1 MHPLAWIGINV
12 TCIQHFDKIL
22 YALQC
27 LNCRF
32 DFSNLW
38 SSFNVNCT
46 ISSLQLYM
54 YTCMCCF
61 SLTVFAYG
69 ATGAG
74 KTHTMLG
81 AGSESPG
88 VIYLTMVELYQKISA
103 MQSEKSCNVTVSY
116 LEVSFSLGWVIPFL
130 LEGSRLLLGSE
141 ATSSAH
147 LGSWLFS
154 KILCW
159 KPHSKNDNGVVTS
172 TQSYPSIDKLNSF
185 ICEKA
190 SLFQTLS
197 DSTLLRQ
204 E

>member
-1 MHPLAWIGINV
+1 MHPLAWIGINF
-12 TCIQHFDKIL
+12 TCIQNFDKIL
-22 YALQC
+22 YALQR
-27 LNCRF
+27 LYCRF
-32 DFSNLW
+32 DLSNLW
-38 SSFNVNCT
+38 SSFNVST

-130 LEGSRLLLGSE
+130 LEGSRLLLASQV
-141 ATSSAH
+141 TSSAH
-147 LGSWLFS
+147 LGSWLFLFSFS
-154 KILCW
+154 KILLW
-159 KPHSKNDNGVVTS
+159 KLHSKSKYIT
-172 TQSYPSIDKLNSF
+172 T
-185 ICEKA
+185 A
-190 SLFQTLS
+190 
-197 DSTLLRQ
+197 
-204 E
+204 